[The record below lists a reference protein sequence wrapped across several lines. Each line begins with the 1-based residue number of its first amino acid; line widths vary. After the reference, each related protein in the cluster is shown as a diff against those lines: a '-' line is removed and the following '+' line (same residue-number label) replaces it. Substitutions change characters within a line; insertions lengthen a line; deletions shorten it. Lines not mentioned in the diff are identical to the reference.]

1 MTPAVS
7 DERPSPS
14 VILLGSAL
22 SFAVLAFSAKL
33 VSRTLPGDQIAFIRF
48 ALMLAPF
55 LVSRR
60 LLREALTYQRLDLLA
75 YRGIFGGVA
84 VLLYF
89 LAIEKIP
96 VGMATLLN
104 YSSPVWSVSI
114 AALVLGE
121 RVRPLLLLPFGVA
134 LAGTLLVTGAFEGSG
149 WPPRVGLWEGVGFLS
164 AILSGAAVAAIRAAR
179 RTEGSWAIYASFTA
193 CGLLVTAPF
202 ALSGFRW
209 PDAREWLLLA
219 IVGGSS
225 ISAQLLM
232 TYAYRWVTNLQ
243 AGVFSQITVMVTMLL
258 GVVFLGERLSPLQL
272 LGAAFAIGGVLGV
285 IALSRPTRAPEP
297 VAGESS

>member
-7 DERPSPS
+7 GERPSPS
-14 VILLGSAL
+14 LILLGSAL

-33 VSRTLPGDQIAFIRF
+33 ASRTLPGDEIAFLRF

-104 YSSPVWSVSI
+104 YSSPVWSVSF

-164 AILSGAAVAAIRAAR
+164 AILSGAAVTAIRAAR
-179 RTEGSWAIYASFTA
+179 KTEGSWAIYASFTA

-202 ALSGFRW
+202 ALAGFRW

-285 IALSRPTRAPEP
+285 IARSRPTRAPEP